1 MEIYFCTVIFSMQ
14 FQYTLSL
21 LPLAPSA
28 PIGVQG
34 TYPYVVW
41 NVPDHPNGIITGY
54 RLTFTRSGTSTQR
67 TVTTNNDQ
75 TFYVIQ
81 SGDIPW
87 SSGSITIKVIFVTFT
102 SFTTCLRSILSQSKH

>member
-1 MEIYFCTVIFSMQ
+1 MQ
-14 FQYTLSL
+14 FQYSLSL
-21 LPLAPSA
+21 LLLAPSA
-28 PIGVQG
+28 PTEVQG

-41 NVPDHPNGIITGY
+41 NAPDHPNGIITGY

-67 TVTTNNDQ
+67 TVTTSNAQ

-87 SSGSITIKVIFVTFT
+87 SSGSITIKVMFCYLYIIYRMFKKYNIMSIKNT
-102 SFTTCLRSILSQSKH
+102 SSLNVHMI

>member
-1 MEIYFCTVIFSMQ
+1 MQ

-21 LPLAPSA
+21 LLLAPSA
-28 PIGVQG
+28 PTEVQG

-41 NVPDHPNGIITGY
+41 NVPDEPNGIITGY
-54 RLTFTRSGTSTQR
+54 RLTFSRSGTSTQR
-67 TVTTNNDQ
+67 TVTTHNDQ

-87 SSGSITIKVIFVTFT
+87 SSGSITIKVIFVTFK
-102 SFTTCLRSILSQSKH
+102 SFTTC